1 MRPPQERCYMWRSP
15 LGVRHH
21 GRCQPARRGPW
32 WHMGMN
38 LAWMTETLKGSSMF
52 NQPHENLTS
61 DSKNPM
67 ELWWFFNYSLMNFH
81 SNVGCNYK
89 NTDWSWLVYC
99 LHLLIPTGFVACGVA
114 QHEVNINVKNDGK
127 ALDSELSHVFSKET
141 QLILLA
147 MYHYTS
153 QYTPVYPLY
162 PYIYL
167 DTIIT
172 HYTLKISNYTYPI
185 NSNYILYIPSI
196 PVYDIDILMLYI
208 SHFSPIKS
216 P

>member
-1 MRPPQERCYMWRSP
+1 MWRSP

-67 ELWWFFNYSLMNFH
+67 ELWWSFNYSLMSFH

-89 NTDWSWLVYC
+89 NTDWSWLVNC

-114 QHEVNINVKNDGK
+114 QHEVNINVKNNGK
-127 ALDSELSHVFSKET
+127 ALDSEFSHVFFFQRNPTHIVGYLS
-141 QLILLA
+141 LHI
-147 MYHYTS
+147 
-153 QYTPVYPLY
+153 PVYPSISLVSL
-162 PYIYL
+162 YL

-196 PVYDIDILMLYI
+196 PVYDIDILML
-208 SHFSPIKS
+208 
-216 P
+216 

>member
-1 MRPPQERCYMWRSP
+1 
-15 LGVRHH
+15 
-21 GRCQPARRGPW
+21 
-32 WHMGMN
+32 MGMN

-127 ALDSELSHVFSKET
+127 ALDSELSHVFQRNPTHIVGYVS
-141 QLILLA
+141 LHI
-147 MYHYTS
+147 
-153 QYTPVYPLY
+153 PVYPSISLVSLHISRYNYHTLY
-162 PYIYL
+162 TKNIKLYL
-167 DTIIT
+167 
-172 HYTLKISNYTYPI
+172 SN
-185 NSNYILYIPSI
+185 
-196 PVYDIDILMLYI
+196 
-208 SHFSPIKS
+208 
-216 P
+216 